1 MKKSQKKFVNKK
13 KGYIFVAV
21 IKNQTTM
28 KKIIITRASRK
39 HQKDVGKMKYNIAL
53 ALSKFTAVIIGKPDE
68 YKSADGYINYYPS
81 DILDY
86 WQYSTINANG
96 EIINEPDNKPSE
108 VAGVICTGVHYCNDE
123 PQEITVMFK
132 DI

>member
-1 MKKSQKKFVNKK
+1 MKQ
-13 KGYIFVAV
+13 
-21 IKNQTTM
+21 
-28 KKIIITRASRK
+28 IIITRASRK

-53 ALSKFTAVIIGKPDE
+53 ALSKFTAVIVGKPDE
-68 YKSADGYINYYPS
+68 YKSADGCINYYPS

-108 VAGVICTGVHYCNDE
+108 VAGVICTGAHYCNDE

-132 DI
+132 DL

>member
-1 MKKSQKKFVNKK
+1 
-13 KGYIFVAV
+13 
-21 IKNQTTM
+21 M

-53 ALSKFTAVIIGKPDE
+53 ALSKFTAMMVGKPDE
-68 YKSADGYINYYPS
+68 YKTTDGCINYYPS

-108 VAGVICTGVHYCNDE
+108 VAGVICTGAHYCNDE

>member
-1 MKKSQKKFVNKK
+1 MKQ
-13 KGYIFVAV
+13 
-21 IKNQTTM
+21 
-28 KKIIITRASRK
+28 IIITRASRK

-68 YKSADGYINYYPS
+68 YKSADGYISYYPS
-81 DILDY
+81 HILDS

-96 EIINEPDNKPSE
+96 EIINEPENSPSE
-108 VAGVICTGVHYCNDE
+108 VAGVICTGAHYCNDV
-123 PQEITVMFK
+123 PQEMTVMFK

>member
-1 MKKSQKKFVNKK
+1 M
-13 KGYIFVAV
+13 AV
-21 IKNQTTM
+21 IKNQSNM

-53 ALSKFTAVIIGKPDE
+53 ALSKFTAVIVGKPDE
-68 YKSADGYINYYPS
+68 YKSADGCINYYPS

-96 EIINEPDNKPSE
+96 EIINEPENSPSE
-108 VAGVICTGVHYCNDE
+108 VAGVICTGAHYCNDA
-123 PQEITVMFK
+123 PQEVKIMFK
-132 DI
+132 DL

>member
-1 MKKSQKKFVNKK
+1 
-13 KGYIFVAV
+13 
-21 IKNQTTM
+21 M

-53 ALSKFTAVIIGKPDE
+53 ALSKFTAIMVGKPDG

-86 WQYSTINANG
+86 WQYSTIDNNG
-96 EIINEPDNKPSE
+96 QIVNDPTQQPEE
-108 VAGVICTGVHYCNDE
+108 VAGIICTGAHYCNDE

-132 DI
+132 DL